1 MGDPIV
7 VFPLL
12 SEGRHGVT
20 LVMQPPLQAHMN
32 IAALLIGSLVLI
44 VAAVLEH
51 ELTSTGIRWRKTI
64 QFLDYESW

>member
-1 MGDPIV
+1 
-7 VFPLL
+7 
-12 SEGRHGVT
+12 
-20 LVMQPPLQAHMN
+20 MQPPLQAHMN